1 MFNETYIMLNKIY
14 LVYLFEHG
22 KIKNL
27 SIMKKNVLITGGSGF
42 VGKELTQVLIDSGY
56 TVSILSRSKRANTA
70 DIFYYTWDIQNQHIE
85 EEAVLKADYVI
96 HLAGANIAEKRWT
109 EKRKDLVIN
118 SRKQS
123 AELILSVVKKH
134 NKKLEAFVSASGI
147 GIYGAVN
154 GEAICT
160 ENSRPANDFLG
171 TVCQMWEAAAD
182 QFAQLGIRTVKV
194 RTGLV
199 LGKNDGFL
207 NKLTPIFK
215 LRLGSAIGS
224 GKQYM
229 PWIYVDDLCAI
240 YLEAIK
246 NPNMN
251 GAYNAAINDNT
262 TNDIFSKTLAKVYG
276 YKIWLPDVPSFLLN
290 LVLGEMAKLVLTGRR
305 VSSDKIEKMGFNFKY
320 KNLEET
326 IRICL
331 AK

>member
-1 MFNETYIMLNKIY
+1 
-14 LVYLFEHG
+14 
-22 KIKNL
+22 
-27 SIMKKNVLITGGSGF
+27 
-42 VGKELTQVLIDSGY
+42 
-56 TVSILSRSKRANTA
+56 
-70 DIFYYTWDIQNQHIE
+70 
-85 EEAVLKADYVI
+85 
-96 HLAGANIAEKRWT
+96 
-109 EKRKDLVIN
+109 
-118 SRKQS
+118 
-123 AELILSVVKKH
+123 
-134 NKKLEAFVSASGI
+134 
-147 GIYGAVN
+147 
-154 GEAICT
+154 
-160 ENSRPANDFLG
+160 
-171 TVCQMWEAAAD
+171 MWEAAAD